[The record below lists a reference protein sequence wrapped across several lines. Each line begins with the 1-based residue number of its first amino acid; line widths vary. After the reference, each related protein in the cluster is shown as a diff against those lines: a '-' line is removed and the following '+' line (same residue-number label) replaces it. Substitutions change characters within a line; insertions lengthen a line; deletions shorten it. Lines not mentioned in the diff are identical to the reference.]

1 MDFLLNQML
10 IYTSE
15 KYQEIYIHFNNKFN
29 IKYHELFLIC
39 ASIGSKNNKKLPLNS
54 QGREFRS
61 NYLNSNQRAAI
72 YSILLADPQQGKN
85 IEQFD
90 DPEFR
95 RVARKKLEEYAEGG
109 MDILVEEVFA
119 NRWDGNKLDSS
130 YSEYDVD
137 LLGYI
142 YADSQAVPF

>member
-1 MDFLLNQML
+1 MDFLMNQML
-10 IYTSE
+10 MYTSE

-39 ASIGSKNNKKLPLNS
+39 ASIGFKNDNKMPLNS

-61 NYLNSNQRAAI
+61 NYFNSSQRATI
-72 YSILLADPQQGKN
+72 YSILLADPIQGKN

-95 RVARKKLEEYAEGG
+95 RVARKNLEEYAEGG
-109 MDILVEEVFA
+109 MDILVSEVFT
-119 NRWDGNKLDSS
+119 NRWDGNKLESS
-130 YSEYDVD
+130 YSEYDID
-137 LLGYI
+137 LLAYI
-142 YADSQAVPF
+142 YGDSQAVPF